1 MMIYTDVNDVSMYK
15 IDCHKIQVTTERKMN
30 NLRGQR
36 FRFTALETSVSHA
49 KGIFKLRKNRLIIP
63 RWLPEMSRNTETTKI
78 YSASLRVAILI
89 YDVEQAMLA
98 TLINSSE
105 ALAPKKKA
113 GIVKTRQKLE
123 TAKIHTIVRHFWQP
137 SRND

>member
-63 RWLPEMSRNTETTKI
+63 RWLPEMSN
-78 YSASLRVAILI
+78 YRVYLCC
-89 YDVEQAMLA
+89 
-98 TLINSSE
+98 
-105 ALAPKKKA
+105 
-113 GIVKTRQKLE
+113 LE
-123 TAKIHTIVRHFWQP
+123 FLSGFNYP
-137 SRND
+137 SFFLGRKCFRGVD